1 MDRQKLEKANKLIKE
16 IDELNNVKDFV
27 GEGRPPR
34 NINDEIPCISKIT
47 LFLNHNESLEFCP
60 DDDLNDKIMF
70 IIRGHLKEKIEKL
83 NKEFEE
89 L

>member
-1 MDRQKLEKANKLIKE
+1 MDRQKLEEAKLLIKE
-16 IDELNNVKDFV
+16 IDELNGVKDFV

-60 DDDLNDKIMF
+60 DDDLSDKIMF
-70 IIRGHLKEKIEKL
+70 IIRGHLKEKSEKL
-83 NKEFEE
+83 KKEFEE

>member
-1 MDRQKLEKANKLIKE
+1 MDRQKLEEANKLIKE
-16 IDELNNVKDFV
+16 IDELNSIKDFV

-34 NINDEIPCISKIT
+34 NINDEISCVSNIT
-47 LFLNHNESLEFCP
+47 LFLNHNQTFEFCP
-60 DDDLNDKIMF
+60 EDDLSDKIMF

-83 NKEFEE
+83 NKKFEE

>member
-1 MDRQKLEKANKLIKE
+1 MDRQKLEEAKLLIKE
-16 IDELNNVKDFV
+16 IDELNGIKDFV

-34 NINDEIPCISKIT
+34 NINDKIPCISNIR

-60 DDDLNDKIMF
+60 DDDLSDKIMF

>member
-1 MDRQKLEKANKLIKE
+1 MNRQKLEEAKLLIKE
-16 IDELNNVKDFV
+16 IDELNSIKDFV

-34 NINDEIPCISKIT
+34 NINDEIPCISNIT

-60 DDDLNDKIMF
+60 DDDLSDKIMF

>member
-1 MDRQKLEKANKLIKE
+1 MDRQKLEEAKLLIKK
-16 IDELNNVKDFV
+16 IDELNGIKDFV
-27 GEGRPPR
+27 REGRPPR
-34 NINDEIPCISKIT
+34 NINDEIPCISNIT
-47 LFLNHNESLEFCP
+47 LFLNHDESLEFCP

-70 IIRGHLKEKIEKL
+70 IIRGYLKEKIEKL

>member
-1 MDRQKLEKANKLIKE
+1 MNRQKLEWAKLLIKE
-16 IDELNNVKDFV
+16 IDELNGIKDFV

-60 DDDLNDKIMF
+60 DDDLSDKIMF
-70 IIRGHLKEKIEKL
+70 IIRGHLKEKIERL